1 MHQTSFDTQSRC
13 YLTLQIEWLKLL
25 LETFIIKGIHTSH
38 LLSFLIDSSTKN
50 AACYKIKN

>member
-50 AACYKIKN
+50 AACYKIN